1 MSLPRFGVTR
11 PVPVNILMVVFLAGG
26 VAAGLTMTREFFP
39 ETTPDSAT
47 VTLPYPGA
55 TPQEIEES
63 LAMKVE
69 DKLAE
74 LEKVEHLTTTISEG
88 GGGLVVEFRDGV
100 DVSKATDE
108 IQRVIDAL
116 RDLPQE
122 AERIQVSEFQPRLPV
137 IMVSLYGE
145 ADEEALKRAI
155 HDIRDDLNTLPD
167 MGEIVLTGVR
177 EYEIR
182 VDVSSAALLEHR
194 LSLPQVSELIG
205 AWMTDVPGGTVRTN
219 VGNVNI
225 RTMGV
230 VERAEAIR
238 GIVVRASPDG
248 QVIRVADIATVRES
262 YVDEQFKTRFR
273 TRTTSGPS
281 ASLTV
286 YKVGDQDAVQIAKMV
301 RAYVRGRQ
309 LAAGDEDAV
318 FEMGLADR
326 VYDVM
331 NAARLR
337 PMAQRMSR
345 VTNWLAGRPAEASRA
360 PEPYRTNRRKAY
372 NLGVEARTPL
382 PAGCNLT
389 TSSDLARFIEGRLD
403 LLLRNARW
411 GGLLVIATLLLFLSW
426 RTAWW
431 VGVGLA
437 TALSGTL
444 LFMYAVGITLN
455 LLTMFGLIVVL
466 GLLVDDAIVVAEN
479 ITARHERGEPA
490 LVAAIKGTEEVF
502 WPVVATVLTSIV
514 AFLPLTFIKGQIG
527 DLLGML
533 PWVVA
538 CALFMSLVE
547 SVIILPSHMGH
558 SLHRRDKRRP
568 GRVGRALRRFE
579 AWRDR
584 MILDRLVPAYARLLG
599 LALRHRY
606 LSLSAAVAVLIVSV
620 GMVTGGRTEFTFIPK
635 SDSETIIIELN
646 MPVGTPIE
654 RTEEIVRR
662 IEDAA
667 AAQPETHTIS
677 TLVGVQAKVDDT
689 SGITAAGIGTH
700 LGQLFVE
707 LTPVEQRV
715 ERGQRESSVV
725 IDAIRRD
732 IGLLDGIESIG
743 FSEIQGGPGGKDITI
758 EITGDDEAAADTVI
772 EEVKGLLASKQGV
785 YDIADDK
792 SAGQREVQIN
802 LKPGAA
808 ALGFTV
814 ANVAQ
819 QVRGAL
825 FGLDPH
831 VFSAHREDIDV
842 RVRLDEKSRQ
852 SLHAIENMWVISPTG
867 TRVPLQE
874 IAELAEGNSY
884 STIRRVNRRR
894 AVSVTAATAP
904 DVSPETIVA
913 SILPSIRAL
922 ERKYPAVG
930 IELAGR
936 QRQLRRAFES
946 LPVGFIAA
954 LVMIYAILAWLFGSY
969 VQPLAVMVAIPFGAV
984 GVIWGHLLLG
994 YDLTFLSLIGFVALS
1009 GIVVNDSLILVQF
1022 FNTKR
1027 KEGLPLKE
1035 ALVAAGRRRLRPIL
1049 LTTITTV
1056 LGLTPLM
1063 LERSFQAGFLIPM
1076 AISISFGLM
1085 SATALI
1091 LMVLPCII
1099 VIIDDLQAV
1108 AYHLW
1113 YGRPR
1118 PTGPHAAEPV
1128 FPMPLDAPD

>member
-11 PVPVNILMVVFLAGG
+11 PVPVNILMVALLAGG

-39 ETTPDSAT
+39 ETTPESAT

-69 DKLAE
+69 DKLADIDE
-74 LEKVEHLTTTISEG
+74 VERLTTTIAEG
-88 GGGLVVEFRDGV
+88 GGGIVVEFRDGI
-100 DVSKATDE
+100 DVTKATDE
-108 IQRVIDAL
+108 IEREIAAL
-116 RDLPQE
+116 RDLPQD
-122 AERIQVSEFQPRLPV
+122 AERIQVAEFQPRLPV
-137 IMVSLYGE
+137 IMVSLFGE

-155 HDIRDDLNTLPD
+155 RDIRDDLNTLPD
-167 MGEIVLTGVR
+167 MGEIILTGVR
-177 EYEIR
+177 DYEVR

-194 LSLPQVSELIG
+194 LSLPQVSEVIG

-219 VGNVNI
+219 VGNVNV

-230 VERAEAIR
+230 AERAEAIR
-238 GIVVRASPDG
+238 GIVVRATPDG

-273 TRTTSGPS
+273 TRTISGPS

-309 LAAGDEDAV
+309 LAAGDEEAV
-318 FEMGLADR
+318 FEASWTDR
-326 VYDVM
+326 VHGAM
-331 NAARLR
+331 NAMRVR
-337 PMAQRMSR
+337 PMAERSSR
-345 VTNWLAGRPAEASRA
+345 ALNWLAGRPAEAYRA
-360 PEPYRTNRRKAY
+360 PAPLRTTRRAAY
-372 NLGVEARTPL
+372 DLGAEERTPL
-382 PAGCNLT
+382 PAGCHLT

-411 GGLLVIATLLLFLSW
+411 GGLLVIGTLLLFLNW

-431 VGVGLA
+431 VAVGLV

-444 LFMYAVGITLN
+444 LFMYVLGITLN
-455 LLTMFGLIVVL
+455 LLTMFGLILVL

-479 ITARHERGEPA
+479 ITARHERDEPA
-490 LVAAIKGTEEVF
+490 LVAAIKGTEQVF

-514 AFLPLTFIKGQIG
+514 AFLPLTFIRGQIG

-547 SVIILPSHMGH
+547 SVVILPSHLGH
-558 SLHRRDKRRP
+558 SFHRRDKRRP
-568 GRVGRALRRFE
+568 GRIGRGLRRVE

-584 MILDRLVPAYARLLG
+584 LILDSLVPAYARLLA

-606 LSLSAAVAVLIVSV
+606 VSLSLALAVLIVTL

-635 SDSETIIIELN
+635 SDSETLIIELN

-654 RTEEIVRR
+654 RTEGIIRR

-677 TLVGVQAKVDDT
+677 TLVGVQAQVDDT
-689 SGITAAGIGTH
+689 TGITAAGIGTH

-715 ERGQRESSVV
+715 EKGQRESSVV

-743 FSEIQGGPGGKDITI
+743 FSEIQGGPAGKDITI
-758 EITGDDEAAADTVI
+758 EITGDDKATRDTVI
-772 EEVKGLLASKQGV
+772 EEVKGLLASKKGV
-785 YDIADDK
+785 YDIADDEA
-792 SAGQREVQIN
+792 AGQREVQIN

-814 ANVAQ
+814 ADVAR

-831 VFSAHREDIDV
+831 VFSANREDIDV
-842 RVRLDEKSRQ
+842 RVRLDEGSRR
-852 SLHAIENMWVISPTG
+852 SLYAIENMWVISPTG
-867 TRVPLQE
+867 MRVPLPE
-874 IAELAEGNSY
+874 IAELGEGSSY

-913 SILPSIRAL
+913 AILPSIRAL
-922 ERKYPAVG
+922 ERKYPAMG
-930 IELAGR
+930 IELGGR

-946 LPVGFIAA
+946 LPVGFIVA
-954 LVMIYAILAWLFGSY
+954 LVMIYVILAWLFESY
-969 VQPLAVMVAIPFGAV
+969 LLPVAVMLAIPFGLV
-984 GVIWGHLLLG
+984 GVVWGHLLLG
-994 YDLTFLSLIGFVALS
+994 YELTFLSLIGFVALS

-1022 FNTKR
+1022 FKAKR
-1027 KEGLPLKE
+1027 AEGLALQE
-1035 ALVAAGRRRLRPIL
+1035 ALIAAGRQRLRPIL

-1099 VIIDDLQAV
+1099 VIIDDLKAV
-1108 AYHLW
+1108 SYHLW
-1113 YGRPR
+1113 NGRPR
-1118 PTGPHAAEPV
+1118 PVGPHAADPV
-1128 FPMPLDAPD
+1128 LQMPED